1 MASSERVAIP
11 RVPAQPAAGRAPSSC
26 EIRVLDSVDDLV
38 EAFRLR
44 YDVCGALGYLD
55 RFNQSR
61 LEIDEYDAWSIPFG
75 AFDSTSGMLIGALR
89 LVTLE
94 RQPDFGQLMRR
105 AVADAGDAELTR
117 QALGSRPHPLPSI
130 SSPEIWRSIDAF
142 NTESFVV
149 HELSRIIVRPGYQR
163 AGVSRGLMALGLAHA
178 AQYEPAVVVGGCLRE
193 QLAISASYGYMELR
207 GIGLDRLDG
216 VGQLTHPV
224 VCRTDQL
231 PEPTRTHVEELL
243 SALASGTRHRTLEV
257 GRNSRAVF
265 RFTAPRRS
273 RRRTVEW

>member
-1 MASSERVAIP
+1 
-11 RVPAQPAAGRAPSSC
+11 
-26 EIRVLDSVDDLV
+26 VLDNVADLV
-38 EAFRLR
+38 ESFRLR
-44 YDVCGALGYLD
+44 YEVYGALGYLG
-55 RFNQSR
+55 RFNHAR

-75 AFDSTSGMLIGALR
+75 AFDSASGALIGTLR

-94 RQPDFGQLMRR
+94 RQTDFAQLMRR
-105 AVADAGDAELTR
+105 AVADAGDAELSQ

-130 SSPEIWRSIDAF
+130 TCPEIWRAIDEF
-142 NTESFVV
+142 NTEEFVV
-149 HELSRIIVRPGYQR
+149 QELSRIIVRPEHQG

-178 AQYEPAVVVGGCLRE
+178 AQYEPAVVVGGCLPE
-193 QLAISASYGYMELR
+193 QVEVATRYGYADLP
-207 GIGLDRLDG
+207 GTGLDRFDRT
-216 VGQLTHPV
+216 GQRTHPV

-243 SALASGTRHRTLEV
+243 SALASGTRHRTLDL
-257 GRNSRAVF
+257 GRDSRAVF